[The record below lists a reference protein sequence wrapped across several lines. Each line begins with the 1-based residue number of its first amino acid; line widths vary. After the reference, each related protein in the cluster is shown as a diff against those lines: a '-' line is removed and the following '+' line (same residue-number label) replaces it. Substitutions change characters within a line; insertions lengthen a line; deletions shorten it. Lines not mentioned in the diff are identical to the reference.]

1 MLGIFITTLVTALSL
16 LVVDLIVPGVG
27 LATFPAAMAAAIA
40 LGLVNSSIKPVLKV
54 LSLPVTLLT
63 LGGFSLVV
71 NGFCFWLASLVV
83 PGFAVHGLMAFI
95 LGPVVLSVVSTFLT
109 GYFLNKGLDKKLAG
123 AAERLNLGQANLG
136 QATEPMTSDRLETAQ
151 QSELEA
157 SKLS

>member
-16 LVVDLIVPGVG
+16 LVVDLTVPGVG
-27 LATFPAAMAAAIA
+27 LATFPAALAAALA

-123 AAERLNLGQANLG
+123 TAERLNLGQA
-136 QATEPMTSDRLETAQ
+136 TEPTTGDRLETAQ
-151 QSELEA
+151 QGELEA